1 MKILVKK
8 RITSDTKRINN
19 SRNIVTIY
27 PDDIVMARTTI
38 QSNKTKDKVT
48 KLYYAARGPFQ
59 IIHGIDRG
67 NYIVWELNKTDSPE
81 FKLISELYN
90 DSPNFKFI
98 SELYILP
105 PSLKTSQHVNSS
117 DNRYSN

>member
-27 PDDIVMARTTI
+27 PDDIVMVLSTI

-48 KLYYAARGPFQ
+48 KLYYAARSPFQ

-67 NYIVWELNKTDSPE
+67 NYIVWKLNKTDSPE
-81 FKLISELYN
+81 
-90 DSPNFKFI
+90 FKFI

-105 PSLKTSQHVNSS
+105 PSSKTSQHVNSS